1 KVLVADGF
9 RRADFSGGIDDNIDH
24 LFRLRQG
31 YLADYKA
38 AKQNRL
44 RLYVGSKI
52 RRGGFH
58 GILWSSVAFARGLI
72 DVRELLHA
80 QAWFRFYAIDLAS
93 YSDGLCIQNK

>member
-1 KVLVADGF
+1 MNCSSEVIEGKTHAAGYGTTILKRGDELPASAIVHKVKVLIADDF

-44 RLYVGSKI
+44 RLDVGSKI
-52 RRGGFH
+52 RRGG
-58 GILWSSVAFARGLI
+58 R
-72 DVRELLHA
+72 LLLSPA
-80 QAWFRFYAIDLAS
+80 VS
-93 YSDGLCIQNK
+93 